1 MTVISGI
8 VNVIQ
13 LIIAFHVKQVSIRVV
28 LMNLKGRCRILS
40 KVMLNGVER
49 ACFDF
54 DMPWVSLEHSPLS
67 AANKD
72 THLAFVF
79 LSKVDFHKLF
89 FYSQVFFF
97 SVPLLGYLKEKK
109 YYFSKHCFPA
119 SLSLLLRKVITY
131 FPSFFSPLKINESS
145 FNLSLT
151 LIFSSSG
158 SR

>member
-1 MTVISGI
+1 MVVISEI

-13 LIIAFHVKQVSIRVV
+13 LVITFHVKQVSIRVL
-28 LMNLKGRCRILS
+28 LMNLKERCRILS
-40 KVMLNGVER
+40 KVVLNGVER

-54 DMPWVSLEHSPLS
+54 NMPWVSLEHSPLS

-72 THLAFVF
+72 THLVAFVF

-89 FYSQVFFF
+89 FLLSGMVFFF

-131 FPSFFSPLKINESS
+131 FPSFFTFKNK
-145 FNLSLT
+145 N
-151 LIFSSSG
+151 
-158 SR
+158 